1 MYASPPRESPFP
13 AARLSGW
20 WIRRVEAGAKIPAH
34 PVSGLATVPPFPKPR
49 GRFDYKLE
57 TELDALRE
65 HKELRELP
73 ARRRDR
79 LLLATWNIANF
90 GSKTDARR
98 TIA

>member
-1 MYASPPRESPFP
+1 MVDPPRRSRREDSGSPGKRARDR
-13 AARLSGW
+13 AA
-20 WIRRVEAGAKIPAH
+20 V
-34 PVSGLATVPPFPKPR
+34 PKPR